1 MSAIG
6 EVSLI
11 TNCAPATGSFVAPGS
26 STTTSSDT
34 VSPGSASFVP
44 ICHAIAPSGTVTGV
58 DVVVSDSVVVSVDSG
73 VVLSVSVTVVLVVVS
88 TSVVV
93 VVSTSVVV
101 VVVSTSVVVVV
112 STSVVVVVSTSVVV
126 VVVSTSVVVVVVSSV
141 VVDVV
146 VGTLTLIPPLRKRTF
161 LVMLPPFVSDTYAKP
176 SPANSTG

>member
-88 TSVVV
+88 SSVASEDVPVVV
-93 VVSTSVVV
+93 VSVVV
-101 VVVSTSVVVVV
+101 VVVAL
-112 STSVVVVVSTSVVV
+112 
-126 VVVSTSVVVVVVSSV
+126 
-141 VVDVV
+141 
-146 VGTLTLIPPLRKRTF
+146 LTLIPPLRKRTLLLIF
-161 LVMLPPFVSDTYAKP
+161 LPSVSET
-176 SPANSTG
+176 